1 MRRAALGCA
10 LLMALVMP
18 VRAEVQVGPEG
29 TAPAAPFS
37 KATPPEYAFDKPEV
51 LTAQLL
57 WGVAHGV
64 RLLARACA
72 ESGKHAA
79 AEAWVDWRERE
90 QAQIM
95 AAGRL
100 LGQHYFG
107 VEDLSPAVISAALG
121 LKPALDLSPEVLDP
135 ACDTLPKALAQAR
148 YDLDR
153 FQAKT
158 LEILQRGGKP
168 DSLEILK

>member
-1 MRRAALGCA
+1 MRRAAFGCA

-18 VRAEVQVGPEG
+18 VRAEEQGGPEG

-64 RLLARACA
+64 RLLALACA
-72 ESGKHAA
+72 ESGRHAA

-107 VEDLSPAVISAALG
+107 VEDLSPAVISGALG
-121 LKPALDLSPEVLDP
+121 LKPALDLLPEVLGP

-148 YDLDR
+148 YDLGR